1 MSQPPIG
8 KLERVPLREVWR
20 HEALDFTQWL
30 QNNIGVLN
38 DTLDLNLIN
47 VDREQAAGSF
57 SIDLVAEDEGGGTVI
72 IENQLEKSNH
82 DHLGKL
88 ITYLTAL
95 GAKAAVWIVSDP
107 RPEHV
112 AAIAW
117 LNESSSAAFYMV
129 KMEAVR
135 IGTSAPAPLFTLI
148 VGPSE
153 EAQNVGHT
161 KKEIAERHSLRK
173 RWWTQLIARSSRV
186 NKLHAHISP
195 GEGSWIGISSGIRG
209 LNLNY
214 DVWQSECACELYI
227 DRGKDSPEETKA
239 IFDRLFTHKAE
250 IESAFGESLSWQ
262 RLDNKRACR
271 IEFVLGHGGY
281 RSPEEKW
288 PELQDEVIH
297 AMDRLEKAL
306 RPILNGLTLRS

>member
-1 MSQPPIG
+1 MSHPSIG

-30 QNNIGVLN
+30 QNNITVLN
-38 DTLDLNLIN
+38 EILDLNLIN
-47 VDREQAAGSF
+47 VEREQAAGSF

-95 GAKAAVWIVSDP
+95 GAKAAIWVVSDP

-112 AAIAW
+112 AAITW

-135 IGTSAPAPLFTLI
+135 IGTSPPAPLFTLI

-153 EAQNVGHT
+153 EAQNVGNT
-161 KKEIAERHSLRK
+161 KKEIAERHNLRK
-173 RWWTQLIARSSRV
+173 RWWTQLIARSSKV
-186 NKLHAHISP
+186 NKLHTHISP
-195 GEGSWIGISSGIRG
+195 AENGWIGTSSGVRG
-209 LNLNY
+209 LSLNY
-214 DVWQSECACELYI
+214 VVWQTECGCELYM
-227 DRGKDSPEETKA
+227 DRGKDAAEETKS
-239 IFDRLFTHKAE
+239 IFDQLIAHRSE
-250 IESAFGESLSWQ
+250 IEGAFASPLTWQ

-271 IEFVLGHGGY
+271 IRFVIGNGGY
-281 RSPEEKW
+281 RSPEEEW
-288 PELQDEVIH
+288 PQVQDEVIL
-297 AMDRLEKAL
+297 AMDRLEKAV
-306 RPILNGLTLRS
+306 RPLLTRLNLKS